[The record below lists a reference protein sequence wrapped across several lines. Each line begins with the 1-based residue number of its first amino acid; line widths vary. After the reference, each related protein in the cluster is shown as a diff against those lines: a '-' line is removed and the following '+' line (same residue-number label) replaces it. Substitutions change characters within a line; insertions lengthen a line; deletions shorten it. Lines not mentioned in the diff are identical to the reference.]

1 MKTILAAAT
10 AATFALTAS
19 VQAGGLA
26 DAVMEDE
33 IIVLEET
40 QTGSL
45 PDWVIPLALVGIII
59 AVASSGDDE
68 RQNMTNGTFNNTMN
82 GTVLING
89 NLNTVSNMTG
99 FNQ

>member
-40 QTGSL
+40 QRSSL
-45 PDWVIPLALVGIII
+45 PAWVIPLAIIGIVI
-59 AVASSGDDE
+59 AVASSGDDDE
-68 RQNMTNGTFNNTMN
+68 EENLTINGNLNTVTNGTFNNT
-82 GTVLING
+82 T
-89 NLNTVSNMTG
+89 NTTD
-99 FNQ
+99 F